1 MKVLLSGAT
10 GMIGSELAAHLSKR
24 GEAVGRLV
32 RAKSGAPGP
41 QVLWNPVARIIDAK
55 GLEGYDA
62 IIHLGGDPIAQGRW
76 TPEKKT
82 RIRDSRV
89 RGTRFLAESLARLS
103 KPPKAFLCASAIG
116 FYGHRGGETLTE
128 ESPAGKGFL
137 PEVGQQWEEA
147 CRPAAQ
153 AGMRVVNLRF
163 GIVMSPKGGALQKM
177 LPPFRFGLGGR
188 LGDGKQWMSWI
199 SLPDAAGA
207 IAHALANESLR
218 GPVNVVSPNPVTNLH
233 FT

>member
-1 MKVLLSGAT
+1 MERSW
-10 GMIGSELAAHLSKR
+10 
-24 GEAVGRLV
+24 
-32 RAKSGAPGP
+32 P
-41 QVLWNPVARIIDAK
+41 
-55 GLEGYDA
+55 
-62 IIHLGGDPIAQGRW
+62 W
-76 TPEKKT
+76 TRRQKAL
-82 RIRDSRV
+82 IRDSRV

-233 FT
+233 FTQALGRTLRRPAVFPVPAFAVRLLFGEMADEALLASTRVEPKKLKSTGYRFRHPELEPALRELLA